1 MALIDFNVSS
11 RNEITAA
18 IWKPCNRVRD
28 LRENLWLKGSRKKKT
43 FRGLENSPQTR
54 RWVRSRNDDSAD
66 PSFPFVVEQGAS
78 SSQESFRIRVGGR
91 HGVVRNRARG
101 KTDFP
106 REHYHF
112 SWRGLRRC
120 GDYRFEPP
128 PRQVIKS
135 RDPVTLLLILDCLRL
150 VPSWSPCTGLS
161 TGKRP

>member
-1 MALIDFNVSS
+1 MIKRQREEKRSS
-11 RNEITAA
+11 KIR
-18 IWKPCNRVRD
+18 P
-28 LRENLWLKGSRKKKT
+28 KT
-43 FRGLENSPQTR
+43 RTR
-54 RWVRSRNDDSAD
+54 ARWSRNDVVR
-66 PSFPFVVEQGAS
+66 PFSVRGGE
-78 SSQESFRIRVGGR
+78 ERVPRRNPLGRR

-135 RDPVTLLLILDCLRL
+135 RDPGPRFFLFSTACASFPPDLLAPVFRRGNAANESKFSPANRFLHRF
-150 VPSWSPCTGLS
+150 PSRRSYESLPHAAGQIVCRDES
-161 TGKRP
+161 